1 MASAPLADNSN
12 PRLARKARLRFDEVR
27 QSAVLLVPERVIKLN
42 ATGAAILELC
52 DGVRTLES
60 IVRELE
66 ARFQH
71 KELRGDVV
79 EFLQDM
85 IARGWVEA

>member
-1 MASAPLADNSN
+1 MASAPLTENSN
-12 PRLARKARLRFDEVR
+12 PRLARKARLRYDEVR

-66 ARFQH
+66 GRFQH
-71 KELRGDVV
+71 GELRADVV
-79 EFLQDM
+79 EFLRDM

>member
-1 MASAPLADNSN
+1 MASAPLTDNSN
-12 PRLARKARLRFDEVR
+12 PRLARKARLRYDKVR

-52 DGVRTLES
+52 DGVHTLES

-66 ARFQH
+66 ARFQQD
-71 KELRGDVV
+71 ELRGDVV

-85 IARGWVEA
+85 IARGWLEA